1 MNKPIFNNTYITTLL
16 FVSIITLSLLSFNEP
31 EKQPVN
37 DAYSSF
43 YRNSILDFKKTE
55 NELVEMIQQEDFHQG
70 TDCNKFLLKIYEAR
84 IKLKAADFWLRY
96 LEPIAYKRINGP
108 LPVEWETEVFEKFE
122 KPYKRE
128 GAGLSLAE
136 LHLEGKN
143 IYKDTLSSLVK
154 RSLNAADVYLADSIT
169 THLQTYHHFFLAN
182 RLFLLN
188 LGAIYTTGFECPN
201 PENIIPELLYMLEAV
216 ANIYEAFDNS
226 YPQFK
231 VHKEYQAL
239 YKQAI
244 TFVKSQP
251 ANPEKFDHFVFIRDY
266 VNPLFSLNQQMI
278 RDYHIVSDNFNDYSL
293 DNNSISIFD
302 KSLYKGQNEK
312 GIYLPVDDENVLDEI
327 RQVGKLLFYDPV
339 LSGNNKRSC
348 ASCHKPTEY
357 FTDTSGPVSLQ
368 FDNRQ
373 SLTRNTPSLINAVYN
388 HLLMLDGKHTSLLD
402 QAKEVV
408 SNPIEMDGNRD
419 EIVKKV
425 LSCGIYEK
433 AFRKFVKLTPNSKK
447 ISIDHIVSAVILYY
461 SSFSKYQA
469 AFDDAMNR
477 KTTLDKEVIMG
488 FNIFMSKAQCG
499 TCHFVPM
506 FNGVK
511 PPYTGSEFE
520 VAGTPA
526 DTSFTKLSTDIG
538 RGQVNPAGEMI
549 HAFRTG
555 TIRNA
560 AHTGPYMHNGVYK
573 TLDEVIRFY
582 DTGGGAGNGLKVVN
596 QTLSSDSLKLTN
608 QEKRQLIAFIH
619 SLDEQ
624 IQFETPPSSL
634 PVSNNKTLNTRKVG
648 GEY

>member
-1 MNKPIFNNTYITTLL
+1 MTNLKFHKPYFIILL
-16 FVSIITLSLLSFNEP
+16 LVSLITLSLLAFNEP
-31 EKQPVN
+31 QKNPVN
-37 DAYSSF
+37 DSYTSL
-43 YRNSILDFKKTE
+43 YRNSILEFKKTGK
-55 NELVEMIQQEDFHQG
+55 ELIEEIVLEEKNQWLDS
-70 TDCNKFLLKIYEAR
+70 NKILLKLYKAR
-84 IKLKAADFWLRY
+84 IKMKAADFWMRY

-108 LPVEWETEVFEKFE
+108 LRVEWETEVFEKFE

-136 LHLEGKN
+136 LHLEEKN

-154 RSLNAADVYLADSIT
+154 RSLYAADVYLADSIT

-201 PENIIPELLYMLEAV
+201 PENIIPELGYMLEDV
-216 ANIYEAFDNS
+216 DQIYDAFDNS

-231 VHKEYQAL
+231 VNKGYHSL

-244 TFVKSQP
+244 SFVQSQSV
-251 ANPEKFDHFVFIRDY
+251 NPEKFDHFRFIRDY
-266 VNPLFSLNQQMI
+266 VNPLFSFNQQMI
-278 RDYHIVSDNFNDYSL
+278 RDYHVVSDNFNDYSL
-293 DNNSISIFD
+293 DNNSTSIFD
-302 KSLYKGQNEK
+302 KTLYKGQNEK
-312 GIYLPVDDENVLDEI
+312 GIYLPVDDETALNEI

-357 FTDTSGPVSLQ
+357 FTDTSGAASLQ

-373 SLTRNTPSLINAVYN
+373 SLTRNSPSLINVLYN
-388 HLLMLDGKHTSLLD
+388 HLLMLDGKHTSLLN
-402 QAKEVV
+402 QAKDVV
-408 SNPIEMDGNRD
+408 SNPIEMNGNSD

-425 LSCGIYEK
+425 LSCGTYEK

-469 AFDDAMNR
+469 DFDDAMN
-477 KTTLDKEVIMG
+477 KKKNLTEDAVKG

-520 VAGTPA
+520 VAGTPV
-526 DTSFTKLSTDIG
+526 DTLFTKLSPDIG
-538 RGQVNPAGEMI
+538 RALINPAGEMM

-560 AHTGPYMHNGVYK
+560 AHTGPYMHNGIYK

-582 DTGGGAGNGLKVVN
+582 DTGGGAGNGLKVIN
-596 QTLSSDSLKLTN
+596 QTLSPDSLKLSSP
-608 QEKRQLIAFIH
+608 EKKQLIAFIH

-624 IQFETPPSSL
+624 IQFETAPTSL
-634 PVSNNKTLNTRKVG
+634 PASNNKSLNTRKVG